1 MTVNDDNPNDS
12 SLTIVTKSEINGVVT
27 EKTEKCYGSRAELLL
42 KAAEISGE
50 PEITEAYGSLDIKIS
65 D

>member
-1 MTVNDDNPNDS
+1 M
-12 SLTIVTKSEINGVVT
+12 VT

-42 KAAEISGE
+42 KAAEVSGE
-50 PEITEAYGSLDIKIS
+50 SEIADAYGSLDIKIS